1 MKVSLTPL
9 NARPMKLLFL
19 LFLLLYST
27 PCLGQD
33 NVPYHGGNS
42 RNFQFG
48 LSQLDK
54 FTESIGQDKLLHMGG
69 CYVISSTTASI
80 VYNMTENRK
89 KAFIYGVLSSVI
101 IGGIKEIHDINHGD
115 SNWADMGANVIGG
128 TLGALVVTVRF

>member
-1 MKVSLTPL
+1 
-9 NARPMKLLFL
+9 MKLLLL

-27 PCLGQD
+27 PCLGQNND
-33 NVPYHGGNS
+33 VPYHGGNS

-48 LSQLDK
+48 LSQLDE

-80 VYNMTENRK
+80 VYNITENRK
-89 KAFIYGVLSSVI
+89 KAFIYGVASAVI

-115 SNWADMGANVIGG
+115 SSWADMGANVIGG

>member
-1 MKVSLTPL
+1 
-9 NARPMKLLFL
+9 MKLLLL

-33 NVPYHGGNS
+33 NDVPYHGGTPQNL
-42 RNFQFG
+42 RFG
-48 LSQLDK
+48 IGQLDQ
-54 FTESIGQDKLLHMGG
+54 FVETIGQDKVLHMSG

-80 VYNMTENRK
+80 VYNITENRK
-89 KAFIYGVLSSVI
+89 KAFVYGVLSSVI

-115 SNWADMGANVIGG
+115 SNWADMRANVVGG

>member
-1 MKVSLTPL
+1 
-9 NARPMKLLFL
+9 MKLLLL

-27 PCLGQD
+27 PCLGQNND
-33 NVPYHGGNS
+33 VPYHGGNS
-42 RNFQFG
+42 ENFRFG
-48 LSQLDK
+48 LSQMDK
-54 FTESIGQDKLLHMGG
+54 FVNSIGQDKLLHAGG

-89 KAFIYGVLSSVI
+89 KAFIYGVASAVI

>member
-1 MKVSLTPL
+1 
-9 NARPMKLLFL
+9 MKLLLL

-27 PCLGQD
+27 PCLGQNND
-33 NVPYHGGNS
+33 VPYHGGNS

-48 LSQLDK
+48 LSQLDQ

-80 VYNMTENRK
+80 VYNITENRK
-89 KAFIYGVLSSVI
+89 KAFVYGVLSSVI

>member
-1 MKVSLTPL
+1 
-9 NARPMKLLFL
+9 MKLLFL

-27 PCLGQD
+27 PCLGQNND
-33 NVPYHGGNS
+33 VPYHGGNS

-54 FTESIGQDKLLHMGG
+54 LTESVGQDKLLHMGG

-89 KAFIYGVLSSVI
+89 QAFVYGVLSSVI
-101 IGGIKEIHDINHGD
+101 IGGIKALHDINHGD

>member
-1 MKVSLTPL
+1 
-9 NARPMKLLFL
+9 MKLLLL

-33 NVPYHGGNS
+33 NNVPYHGSTPQNL
-42 RNFQFG
+42 RFG
-48 LSQLDK
+48 MGQLDK

-80 VYNMTENRK
+80 VYNITENRK
-89 KAFIYGVLSSVI
+89 KAFIYGVASAVI

-115 SNWADMGANVIGG
+115 SNWHDMGANVIGA

>member
-1 MKVSLTPL
+1 
-9 NARPMKLLFL
+9 MKLLL
-19 LFLLLYST
+19 LFILLFST

-33 NVPYHGGNS
+33 DVPYYGGTPENL
-42 RNFQFG
+42 RFG
-48 LSQLDK
+48 LSQMDK
-54 FTESIGQDKLLHMGG
+54 FVESVGQDKLLHAGG

-80 VYNMTENRK
+80 VYNITEDRK

-115 SNWADMGANVIGG
+115 SNWADMGANVIGA

>member
-1 MKVSLTPL
+1 
-9 NARPMKLLFL
+9 MKLLLL

-27 PCLGQD
+27 PCLGQNND
-33 NVPYHGGNS
+33 VPYHGGNS

-48 LSQLDK
+48 LSQMDK
-54 FTESIGQDKLLHMGG
+54 FVNSIGQDKLLHMGG

-89 KAFIYGVLSSVI
+89 KAFIYGVASAVI
-101 IGGIKEIHDINHGD
+101 IGGIKELHDINHGD

-128 TLGALVVTVRF
+128 TLGALVVTIRF